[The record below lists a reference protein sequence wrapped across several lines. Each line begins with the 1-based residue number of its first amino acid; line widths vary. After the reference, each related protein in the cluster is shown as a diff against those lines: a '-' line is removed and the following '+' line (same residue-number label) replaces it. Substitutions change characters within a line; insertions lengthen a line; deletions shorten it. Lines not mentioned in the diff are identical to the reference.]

1 MGISFTVIIHQ
12 IREYEKG
19 KVGKRHKKSQNQITA
34 KTGRRNGY
42 GPEGFFS
49 KKEPEL
55 VAVLPCPTQKQ
66 NTPERRESVLGFV
79 LFSELTHAAYGSIQI
94 FQD

>member
-1 MGISFTVIIHQ
+1 LFQ
-12 IREYEKG
+12 
-19 KVGKRHKKSQNQITA
+19 
-34 KTGRRNGY
+34 
-42 GPEGFFS
+42 

-55 VAVLPCPTQKQ
+55 LSSSLPPCPTQKQ